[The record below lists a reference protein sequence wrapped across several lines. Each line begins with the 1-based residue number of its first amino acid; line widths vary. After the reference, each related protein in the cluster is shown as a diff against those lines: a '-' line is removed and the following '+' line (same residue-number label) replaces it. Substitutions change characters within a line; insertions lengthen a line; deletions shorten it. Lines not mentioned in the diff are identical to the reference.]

1 MLMKLFI
8 MTWLAQVIL
17 CGCCVVEFRR
27 MQNKLQE
34 NGLSTENRL
43 YGHEIG
49 SLIDTHKILSKVVG
63 VYIVAI
69 LFSIMIIQTNWINRV
84 NLMDTGTMFLVALIT
99 AILAAVYLVCPFCIA
114 IFSFYAFS
122 EIKHL
127 SPNDGI
133 YESAKEGIRY
143 YKKTSLL
150 GAISFIII
158 LTHIARFP
166 IWVEVFYYVGIF
178 ITICLGMGDVLQ
190 SSNYNSPKQNIS
202 RLKTSFRA
210 LFEIVKNIITYIIN
224 KQERKKYNKVMKY
237 NFANIYLGIKQ
248 IKISFEEG

>member
-114 IFSFYAFS
+114 IFLSM
-122 EIKHL
+122 HL
-127 SPNDGI
+127 
-133 YESAKEGIRY
+133 AK
-143 YKKTSLL
+143 LN
-150 GAISFIII
+150 
-158 LTHIARFP
+158 
-166 IWVEVFYYVGIF
+166 
-178 ITICLGMGDVLQ
+178 ICLPMMGFMKVLR
-190 SSNYNSPKQNIS
+190 KEFDIIK
-202 RLKTSFRA
+202 RL
-210 LFEIVKNIITYIIN
+210 VC
-224 KQERKKYNKVMKY
+224 
-237 NFANIYLGIKQ
+237 
-248 IKISFEEG
+248 